1 MSLPIAAGS
10 TCFSS
15 LRGSYPMAE
24 EDKKKPKIDLK
35 ARLGKKTIS
44 SGAGASIPPP
54 VGMQPGT
61 SIPAP
66 PFGARPAPAIAP
78 APQLDPSNP
87 YAAVAAVEAPR
98 PAPAQAIRIEMSEE
112 IVEAQKRGRGKI
124 IALAVATALVGGV
137 IGYAFGGGAE
147 RGRRHET
154 ALQGAAMLVEEVD
167 KANAEIE
174 KLAEVLKKAKTKLS
188 EGKYPEEEVNELGGI
203 DIPFDGNNLAGKG
216 TGLMGNEVNRL
227 LVKYAGDAAAANEQ
241 KDTLKRVLSGRRK
254 LVEELLAQK
263 ETPKV
268 NWAVFVADGPHG
280 PMAAMQRL
288 PTPFLVKSDK
298 GEGGKPYSWPDEFEL
313 KDGDK
318 TVKVKRY
325 TRGQPGSELIPVDPS
340 TESAVCPSDTLMQIA
355 REISNLETTL
365 KGDKSDP
372 TNEKTGLIDTGTAL
386 LERLK
391 AIGVSG

>member
-1 MSLPIAAGS
+1 
-10 TCFSS
+10 
-15 LRGSYPMAE
+15 MAE

-54 VGMQPGT
+54 VGMQPG

-66 PFGARPAPAIAP
+66 PFGSRPSAPRV
-78 APQLDPSNP
+78 DPSDP

-112 IVEAQKRGRGKI
+112 VVAEQKKRRGKV
-124 IALAVATALVGGV
+124 IAIAVATAFIGGV

-154 ALQGAAMLVEEVD
+154 ALQGAAMLADEVD

-174 KLAEVLKKAKTKLS
+174 KLSEVLKKAKLKLG
-188 EGKYPEEEVNELGGI
+188 EGKYPEEEINELGGI

-227 LVKYAGDAAAANEQ
+227 LVKFAGDATAANEQ
-241 KDTLKRVLSGRRK
+241 KDTLKRVLTGRRK
-254 LVEELLAQK
+254 AVEELLAQK
-263 ETPKV
+263 DAPKV
-268 NWAVFVADGPHG
+268 NWAVYVANGPHG
-280 PMAAMQRL
+280 PMAGMQRV

-298 GEGGKPYSWPDEFEL
+298 GEGGKPYSWPEEFEL

-318 TVKVKRY
+318 TVKMKRY
-325 TRGQPGSELIPVDPS
+325 TKGEPGNELIPVDPT

-355 REISNLETTL
+355 REIGNLETTL

-372 TNEKTGLIDTGTAL
+372 TNEKQGLIDTGTAL
-386 LERLK
+386 VERLK
-391 AIGVSG
+391 SIGVSG